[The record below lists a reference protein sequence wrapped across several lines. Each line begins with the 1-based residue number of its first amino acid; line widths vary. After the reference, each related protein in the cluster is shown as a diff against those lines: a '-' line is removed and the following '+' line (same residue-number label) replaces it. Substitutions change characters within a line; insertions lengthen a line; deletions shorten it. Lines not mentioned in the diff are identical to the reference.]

1 MDKLQKVL
9 NEVERL
15 QNQRYKKLSNIQGYE
30 QACEVAIK
38 YCLEN
43 LI

>member
-1 MDKLQKVL
+1 ME
-9 NEVERL
+9 N
-15 QNQRYKKLSNIQGYE
+15 YKEKYE
-30 QACEVAIK
+30 QALERCKSEAAIK